1 MENNQSIITPALTGI
16 VAEIKTVLD
25 SARRNVARQ
34 VNSELLNAYW
44 NIGRIISEYEQT
56 EPERADY
63 GKQTLK
69 ELAKVLTAEFGKGF
83 SRANLQNMHAFYLT
97 YEKCQTLSGKLSW
110 THYCDRTVSRIRIV
124 VAENGVSAKEYEYL
138 NYDITR
144 KALLISAMSVQA

>member
-69 ELAKVLTAEFGKGF
+69 ALAKVLTAEFGKGF
-83 SRANLQNMHAFYLT
+83 SRANLQNMRAFYLT
-97 YEKCQTLSGKLSW
+97 YEKCQTLSGK
-110 THYCDRTVSRIRIV
+110 T
-124 VAENGVSAKEYEYL
+124 KEY
-138 NYDITR
+138 
-144 KALLISAMSVQA
+144 ISSHGIPN